1 MSNKQICTRFAPSPT
16 GHLHVGGAR
25 TAIFCWAFARANNG
39 KYLLRIEDT
48 DQKRSSERA
57 TAGFFEDLKWL
68 NIGWDEGPEFEGSGG
83 GDKGPYFQSQRLDIY
98 NEYLQKLLDTGFAYY
113 AFETPEELSKER
125 DLAKKEKRAYRYN
138 RASLALSPET
148 VQQYLDEGRPKVVRF
163 KVPDGGPIVMQDAV
177 VGKVQVERSEVDDFV
192 IFKSDGFPTY
202 HFAVVVD
209 DALMGV
215 TNIIRGQEHLNNTFK
230 HVLLQDAFG
239 FDRPIFSH
247 ISLIFNPDGSKMSK
261 RDKDKALRKF
271 VKEHNVETP
280 PNNCISRESWDT
292 WTASKD
298 MQLDVDEASAL
309 ADALGIE
316 LPEINVEDFQR
327 AGYLPEVL
335 LNYLCLLGW
344 SPGND
349 IEHFDADFL
358 VEHFS
363 LDRIVKSPAKFDRAK
378 LLAFN
383 LDALQKLTS
392 EVFEER
398 LLDWCKKYAPEYAA
412 LDDKFP
418 LFASANHERSKTFQD
433 AIVTSKFLIDS
444 DEQITWEESKP
455 VKKALL
461 KGEVT
466 GLSRMPAIIEAFTAL
481 ETWDA
486 ESIDACLHSL
496 ADTLADG
503 ALGKVAQPVR
513 IAVVGGPVS
522 PPIGDTLVLLGKD
535 SSLCRLSRCLEHFS
549 ATCDA

>member
-113 AFETPEELSKER
+113 AIETPVELNKER

-148 VQQYLDEGRPKVVRF
+148 VQQYLDDGRSKVVRF

-280 PNNCISRESWDT
+280 PNNCISRESWDN
-292 WTASKD
+292 WTASKH

-418 LFASANHERSKTFQD
+418 LFASANHERSKTFHD

-466 GLSRMPAIIEAFTAL
+466 GLSRMPAIIEAWLSSSEIRTQFGMLAARVL
-481 ETWDA
+481 SA
-486 ESIDACLHSL
+486 ASL
-496 ADTLADG
+496 AT
-503 ALGKVAQPVR
+503 
-513 IAVVGGPVS
+513 
-522 PPIGDTLVLLGKD
+522 
-535 SSLCRLSRCLEHFS
+535 
-549 ATCDA
+549 